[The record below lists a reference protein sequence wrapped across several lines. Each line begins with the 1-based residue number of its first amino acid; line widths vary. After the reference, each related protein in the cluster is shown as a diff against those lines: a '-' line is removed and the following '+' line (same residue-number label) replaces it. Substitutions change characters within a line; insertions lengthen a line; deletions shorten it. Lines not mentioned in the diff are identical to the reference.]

1 MGEAELLP
9 ASRQLVIHANL
20 FLYGHAANET
30 LAVIVA
36 EEIAHHWN
44 AVQGEVL
51 INNETYK
58 LWFHIQA
65 QYTPSLT
72 EIEVL
77 SNTGPRNNYF
87 RVETAAYGN
96 ISYVDGI
103 GCNTGYFLL
112 DNLLNNSTTAAHEFG
127 HTLGLKHPHDL
138 DLRGKGNPGIMYP
151 RGTIVD
157 PHFQYHPE
165 ALPGQKGGT
174 LNPAHRV
181 VQPGD
186 IELLRLDQ
194 LAFNQQGLAM
204 VGEFSSV
211 WHEAEV

>member
-1 MGEAELLP
+1 MGEAELLS
-9 ASRQLVIHANL
+9 ASRQLIIHANIC
-20 FLYGHAANET
+20 LYGHAANEA
-30 LAVIVA
+30 LAATVA

-44 AVQGEVL
+44 AAQGTVL

-58 LWFHIQA
+58 LWFNIQP
-65 QYTPSLT
+65 QYTPNLT

-77 SNTGPRNNYF
+77 SNTDPRNNYF
-87 RVETAAYGN
+87 RVESSAYGN

-112 DNLLNNSTTAAHEFG
+112 GNLLNNSTTAAHEFG
-127 HTLGLKHPHDL
+127 HTLGLEHPHNL
-138 DLRGKGNPGIMYP
+138 DLRGKGDPGIMYP

-157 PHFQYHPE
+157 PHFQYLPE

-186 IELLRLDQ
+186 IGLLQLQ
-194 LAFNQQGLAM
+194 HLAFNKKGFAI
-204 VGEFSSV
+204 VGDFSSV
-211 WHEAEV
+211 WHEAEL

>member
-9 ASRQLVIHANL
+9 ASRQLVIHANI
-20 FLYGHAANET
+20 FLYGQAANEA
-30 LAVIVA
+30 LAATVA
-36 EEIAHHWN
+36 TEIAHHWN
-44 AVQGEVL
+44 AARGTVL
-51 INNETYK
+51 IEKEIYN
-58 LWFHIQA
+58 LWFNIQS
-65 QYTPSLT
+65 QYVPQLT

-87 RVETAAYGN
+87 RVETAAYSN

-127 HTLGLKHPHDL
+127 HTLGLEHPHDL
-138 DLRGKGNPGIMYP
+138 DLRGKGDPGIMYP

-157 PHFQYHPE
+157 SHFQYHAE

-174 LNPAHRV
+174 LNPANRV

-194 LAFNQQGLAM
+194 LAFNQQGFAI